1 MNNINRN
8 IFREYD
14 IRGIADSDF
23 TDDVVLNLGKAFGT
37 YVIRDGCASI
47 SISGDVRLT
56 TPRLKKKL
64 IEGVL
69 STGIDVID
77 IGTLP
82 TPVNYFSMFCLDID
96 GAIQITGSHNP
107 KEYNGFKFSYK
118 KTSFFGIQIQDLYR
132 LIDDN
137 DFEKGNGK
145 LFHKDILSKY
155 IDMLYSKININKPM
169 NIIMDCGNAAGCITG
184 PTSHKRLGI
193 NVLEIF
199 CEIDGNFPNHHPD
212 PTEDE
217 NLETLIKEVNNKSVD
232 FGVAFD
238 GDADR
243 IVVVDENGEIIRSDI
258 LICLFINHLISD
270 GDHVVYDV
278 KCSKA
283 LEEVAKRNGGIPIMW
298 KTGHSLIKQK
308 MKELDV
314 KLAGE
319 MSGHIFF
326 ADDYYG
332 YDDAI
337 YVSLRL
343 AELLSNTSKSLS
355 ELVSSIPKYFS
366 TPEIRIECQSDEE
379 KFRICRSV
387 EKHCMERYD
396 CINIDGVRIQY
407 ENGWGLVRAS
417 NTQPVIVCRFEA
429 NTIDELDLIRD
440 EVVSIMKKFGNI
452 HFEQ

>member
-1 MNNINRN
+1 MNDVNKN

-23 TDDVVLNLGKAFGT
+23 TDDLVINLGKAFGT
-37 YVIRDGCASI
+37 YILRDGCKCI
-47 SISGDVRLT
+47 SVSGDVRLT

-69 STGIDVID
+69 STGINVID
-77 IGTLP
+77 IGILP

-118 KTSFFGIQIQDLYR
+118 KTSFFGVQIQDLYR
-132 LIDDN
+132 LIDSN
-137 DFEKGNGK
+137 DFDEGNGELICK
-145 LFHKDILSKY
+145 NIMTSY
-155 IDMLYSKININKPM
+155 IDMLNSKIKINKPI
-169 NIIMDCGNAAGCITG
+169 NIVMDCGNAAGCITG
-184 PTSHKRLGI
+184 PDIHRQVGI
-193 NVLEIF
+193 NVSEIF
-199 CEIDGNFPNHHPD
+199 CDVDGNFPNHHPD
-212 PTEDE
+212 PTEDK
-217 NLETLIKEVNNKSVD
+217 NLEILIKEVNSKSVD

-243 IVVVDENGEIIRSDI
+243 IVVVDENGKIIRSDM
-258 LICLFINHLISD
+258 LICLFINHLISK
-270 GDHVVYDV
+270 GEHVVYDV

-283 LEEVAKRNGGIPIMW
+283 LEEVTNKRGGIPVMW

-332 YDDAI
+332 YDDAV

-343 AELLSNTSKSLS
+343 AELLSNSSKTLS
-355 ELVSSIPKYFS
+355 ELVSDIPQYYS
-366 TPEIRIECQSDEE
+366 TPEIRIECESDEE
-379 KFRICRSV
+379 KFEICRNV
-387 EKHCMERYD
+387 EKFCLEKYD
-396 CINIDGVRIQY
+396 CINIDGGRIQY

-429 NTIDELDLIRD
+429 NSNKELDLIKNN
-440 EVVSIMKKFGNI
+440 VLTIMKKFGNI
-452 HFEQ
+452 HYE